1 MDEAIL
7 QHQFV
12 SGLCACEAW
21 LTVLFS
27 IIEDAIDD
35 LLLVNLKCFIE
46 SLIPRLLH
54 VSKDI
59 RLEIAIDYENGE
71 SCNIL
76 EGILECFKDMLHT
89 FKWMFGCK
97 DLQDV

>member
-1 MDEAIL
+1 M
-7 QHQFV
+7 
-12 SGLCACEAW
+12 
-21 LTVLFS
+21 TVLFS
-27 IIEDAIDD
+27 VIEDAIDD

-71 SCNIL
+71 SCNVFEGVL
-76 EGILECFKDMLHT
+76 EGLEDILHA

-97 DLQDV
+97 DLQHI

>member
-12 SGLCACEAW
+12 GGLCACEAW

-27 IIEDAIDD
+27 VIEDAVDD
-35 LLLVNLKCFIE
+35 LLLVNLKSFIE

-54 VSKDI
+54 VFKDI

-76 EGILECFKDMLHT
+76 EGVLEGLEDMLQA
-89 FKWMFGCK
+89 FKWMFGYK
-97 DLQDV
+97 DLQHI